1 MQGTKV
7 NSRGKEMPHGT
18 RLYSIAASRYGD
30 TFDGKTTS
38 LCVRR
43 AEYWDPEMN
52 AYDPAKKGLCSNF
65 LCDSKPGDEITMTG
79 ESPSIFVLFCCH
91 PCIQSRQ
98 GAVPTPIYFMCCG
111 SVSISDTS
119 EAFFFDAT
127 SPHISVTGPAQD
139 AFCPR
144 RPHWK
149 GAAAPRGPQ
158 RSGHHGCHRHRL
170 AHLHRSDILPTDNSP
185 CFRLL
190 TY

>member
-1 MQGTKV
+1 
-7 NSRGKEMPHGT
+7 MPHGT

-79 ESPSIFVLFCCH
+79 ESPSILVFFCCH

-98 GAVPTPIYFMCCG
+98 VAVPIPRYFMCC
-111 SVSISDTS
+111 VFVLISDII
-119 EAFFFDAT
+119 EALLFHDA
-127 SPHISVTGPAQD
+127 SPM
-139 AFCPR
+139 
-144 RPHWK
+144 
-149 GAAAPRGPQ
+149 
-158 RSGHHGCHRHRL
+158 
-170 AHLHRSDILPTDNSP
+170 
-185 CFRLL
+185 
-190 TY
+190 